1 VGDSM
6 GIGGEEVAE
15 WKIQLTGKATP
26 CPRRRTMIRRRRTG
40 GEVGGSQRPD
50 ERHHSL
56 AIGRGQVAE
65 AFLGVLG
72 FASMPKDSL
81 RN

>member
-1 VGDSM
+1 M
-6 GIGGEEVAE
+6 GSGGGEEVAGKKT
-15 WKIQLTGKATP
+15 KITGKATR

-50 ERHHSL
+50 ELHESV
-56 AIGRGQVAE
+56 AVGRGQVAE

>member
-1 VGDSM
+1 M
-6 GIGGEEVAE
+6 GSGGGEEVAGKKT
-15 WKIQLTGKATP
+15 KITGKATR

-50 ERHHSL
+50 EPHESL
-56 AIGRGQVAE
+56 AIVCGQVAE
-65 AFLGVLG
+65 ALLGILG
-72 FASMPKDSL
+72 FAFMPKDSI

>member
-1 VGDSM
+1 M

-15 WKIQLTGKATP
+15 WQTQLTGKVTP
-26 CPRRRTMIRRRRTG
+26 CPRRRTMIRRGGTG

-50 ERHHSL
+50 ELHDSL
-56 AIGRGQVAE
+56 AIGCGHFAE
-65 AFLGVLG
+65 VFFGVLG

-81 RN
+81 LN